1 MEVYARCTFSLLDWD
16 GKPTTHSCSVGRNK
30 TYVRTAANNSRLG
43 ITKFIKRK
51 ALEQLGHLRDDCFR
65 IRCDISVLKLV
76 VQNEDAAAV
85 AKFVDVPPS
94 DIIQHLGDL
103 LSSSDGT
110 DVMFE
115 VDGESFGAHRS
126 ILSARSPV
134 FKAELFSPMKE
145 GTATCVWIQDMEPRV
160 FKALLHFV
168 YNDVLPEIDEC
179 EMMVMAQR
187 LLVAADRYCLERL
200 KLICEEKLCGY
211 IDTSS
216 VGTILALA
224 ERHSCHGLKKACL
237 CFLMSGGNLMA
248 AIVTGGLEHVMSS
261 CPSVVKE
268 LLMKSCS

>member
-1 MEVYARCTFSLLDWD
+1 
-16 GKPTTHSCSVGRNK
+16 
-30 TYVRTAANNSRLG
+30 VRTAANNSRLG

-65 IRCDISVLKLV
+65 IRFDINVLKLV

-94 DIIQHLGDL
+94 HIIQHLGDL
-103 LSSSDGT
+103 SSSDAT
-110 DVMFE
+110 DVTFE

-134 FKAELFSPMKE
+134 FKAEL
-145 GTATCVWIQDMEPRV
+145 WIQDMEPRV